1 MTSHSYKLT
10 CKSCNRYEIVER
22 LPTINEWRCTLCST
36 KDGVVRVQ
44 QFTKCGT
51 CSQVYSSKENCPNC
65 ETFPKTKEYRIGKLG
80 NWGAEPV
87 VKENVKDAVE
97 KGERI
102 LKNRVRN
109 ELEERTR
116 RDKNIEKLLIE
127 QNKLLK
133 KLVNK
138 K

>member
-1 MTSHSYKLT
+1 M
-10 CKSCNRYEIVER
+10 
-22 LPTINEWRCTLCST
+22 
-36 KDGVVRVQ
+36 
-44 QFTKCGT
+44 
-51 CSQVYSSKENCPNC
+51 
-65 ETFPKTKEYRIGKLG
+65 GKLG
-80 NWGAEPV
+80 NWGSEPV

-127 QNKLLK
+127 QNKLLR
-133 KLVNK
+133 KLVSK

>member
-1 MTSHSYKLT
+1 M
-10 CKSCNRYEIVER
+10 CQRYEIVNS
-22 LPTINEWRCTLCST
+22 LPTIDEWRCSLCST
-36 KDGVVRVQ
+36 EDGVVRVQ

-51 CSQVYSSKENCPNC
+51 CSQVYNSKESCPNC
-65 ETFPKTKEYRIGKLG
+65 EVFPKTKEYRMGKLG
-80 NWGAEPV
+80 NWGKEPV

-127 QNKLLK
+127 QNKLLR
-133 KLVNK
+133 KLVSK